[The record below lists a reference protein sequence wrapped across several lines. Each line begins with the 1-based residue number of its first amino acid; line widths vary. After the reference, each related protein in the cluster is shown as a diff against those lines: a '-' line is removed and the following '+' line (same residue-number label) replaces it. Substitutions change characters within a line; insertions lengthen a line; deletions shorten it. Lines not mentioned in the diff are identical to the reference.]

1 MRCPL
6 RTWPGQRRRGRA
18 RAEPRESPAPP
29 RAPQQAPGAA
39 MRHERGG
46 SRCQCGLCGAQS
58 RDGETELRVGR
69 EEIELALRPLRCSC
83 DARARRGPWRARR
96 RLLHTHQTWGLC
108 KCNAA
113 REQTI
118 GEIRHLEGALLRIC
132 RTVRRSTS
140 PPPAFWPGLAS
151 KIGPTSPIFRA
162 TDRSRLS
169 GGRRAPNASQIW
181 CGRFRRRGSFR
192 WLSQRAR
199 CLPQPHEQHRDPKGR
214 HPSRFSPCS
223 AHGPHGACCGA

>member
-1 MRCPL
+1 MAPNMQTPQADSGATAHSL
-6 RTWPGQRRRGRA
+6 H
-18 RAEPRESPAPP
+18 SAPP
-29 RAPQQAPGAA
+29 LATLSTRYPPERSPPHGPGDTTPLVADETIGRQAP
-39 MRHERGG
+39 
-46 SRCQCGLCGAQS
+46 
-58 RDGETELRVGR
+58 
-69 EEIELALRPLRCSC
+69 
-83 DARARRGPWRARR
+83 
-96 RLLHTHQTWGLC
+96 
-108 KCNAA
+108 
-113 REQTI
+113 TI
-118 GEIRHLEGALLRIC
+118 GEIRHHQRALLRIC

-214 HPSRFSPCS
+214 HPSRFSLCS
-223 AHGPHGACCGA
+223 AHGPHAACCGA